1 MTVTKDSPTIDT
13 HVIQADPRDTSLVTG
28 STMTLYLQIT
38 FTEYP
43 SKAAHYTALSIQVTA
58 ANCNC
63 ELLTW
68 DNPSRSDVT
77 VNVGVTSATTVTI
90 PTATVNAASKTA
102 SQEIITCY
110 PSTPCSETLTNSLL
124 LSTGDALTVPGF
136 ITVSGDSTSI
146 DVYPT

>member
-1 MTVTKDSPTIDT
+1 MTKDSPSIDT

-90 PTATVNAASKTA
+90 PTATVNTASKSA